1 MALQVAAACRTAA
14 AQPSGTR
21 TTLAQS
27 PSMRTVSIAT
37 WNPQSNWIFP
47 VLVVRHTF
55 RLRLMRKS
63 KDATHWRLR
72 LPVGDFGIMVALDG
86 PENERPA
93 DTASSHLTCGWDILT
108 FSSLA
113 SVVFLY
119 LLAVYRGESVDAS
132 LSSTCLAGVDI
143 LVVI

>member
-1 MALQVAAACRTAA
+1 
-14 AQPSGTR
+14 
-21 TTLAQS
+21 
-27 PSMRTVSIAT
+27 
-37 WNPQSNWIFP
+37 
-47 VLVVRHTF
+47 
-55 RLRLMRKS
+55 
-63 KDATHWRLR
+63 
-72 LPVGDFGIMVALDG
+72 MVALDG